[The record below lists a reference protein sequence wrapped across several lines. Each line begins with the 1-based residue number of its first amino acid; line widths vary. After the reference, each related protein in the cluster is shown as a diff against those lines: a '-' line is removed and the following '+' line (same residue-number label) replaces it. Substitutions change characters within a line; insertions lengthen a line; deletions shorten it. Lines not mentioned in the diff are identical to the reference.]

1 MTVSVV
7 IATYN
12 GDKFLREQ
20 FDSLLDQ
27 TLMPDEIIVADDRST
42 DATWDIIMEYKTRFP
57 NLFVVYQN
65 EKRLGPH
72 ANFKNAFKYAKCD
85 LIAPCDQD
93 DIWQPEKLERSVN
106 ALNEGYSMVFCQ
118 EIIQYESGK
127 KYETHYKKPT
137 MKECVFCC
145 TISGHLMVFRRELLE
160 VFNIAPEITYDWGIS
175 LISAVLGTITGID
188 YVGCIWRRHKNVV
201 TLEHSDY
208 NKTVI
213 EKKGKWF
220 KYMQTIKLLGKGEK
234 SAVIERRLHN
244 VAQIISK
251 ALVSLSSKERKV
263 RKLAFKIA
271 DEMSQQTVWGLIKA
285 SVNYLRLNNYYI
297 SNMKPTLRERIGSS
311 LYSFCY
317 PAIWWYDYHNHKA
330 L

>member
-20 FDSLLDQ
+20 LDSLLGQ
-27 TLMPDEIIVADDRST
+27 TLMPDEIIVADDNST
-42 DATWDIIMEYKTRFP
+42 DSTWDIIMEYKTRFP

-72 ANFKNAFKYAKCD
+72 ANFKTAFKYAKCD

-93 DIWQPEKLERSVN
+93 DVWQPEKLERSVK
-106 ALNEGYSMVFCQ
+106 ALNEGYSMAFCQ
-118 EIIQYESGK
+118 EIVQYESGK
-127 KYETHYKKPT
+127 RYETHYKMPT
-137 MKECVFCC
+137 MKDCIFRCAI
-145 TISGHLMVFRRELLE
+145 TGHLMVFRRELLE
-160 VFNIAPEITYDWGIS
+160 AFAITPEITYDWGV
-175 LISAVLGTITGID
+175 LLMSAVLGTGIGID

-201 TLEHSDY
+201 TLEYSDY
-208 NKTVI
+208 NTTKL

-220 KYMQTIKLLGKGEK
+220 KYLQTIKLLGKGEK
-234 SAVIERRLHN
+234 SAVIERRLHS

-251 ALVSLSSKERKV
+251 APVSLSSKERKT

-271 DEMSQQTVWGLIKA
+271 DNMSRQTVWGLIKS
-285 SVNYLRLNNYYI
+285 SVNYLRLNNYYS
-297 SNMKPTLRERIGSS
+297 SNTRHTLREKIGSS